1 MKRVLTTLL
10 LLITLSSFANRAI
23 WQSVERVPDA
33 AKQVIHPDK
42 YLVFNVNTQGIRS
55 FLWDLSDKPELGK
68 VISLPAPDGSMKSFS
83 VWEAPMFE
91 PGLAA
96 KFPDIK
102 TFTAVSLD
110 NKYVTA
116 KLDYTVM
123 GFHAMIFDGSDTYFI
138 DPYSNPGDDY
148 YLCYYKKDI
157 RRSVDIDV
165 CAAKPH
171 TDIEALELHDANTAK
186 KRGPAQYKQ
195 FGASRYTYRLAL
207 ACTGEYSVA
216 VAGTSTPSKA
226 ISLSAMTTSMNR
238 VNGVY
243 EREVGVHM
251 NLIANNDLIIYLDG
265 STDPYDN
272 TDGYTMKTQ
281 NQNNIN
287 TVIGFLNYDI
297 GHGFSTG
304 VGGVAELGVVC
315 GVQKAHGVTGRP
327 NPVGDGFDID
337 YVVHEMGHQFDATH
351 SFNLN
356 EPLNGSCSGNA
367 TSTSAYEPGGGS
379 TIMAYA
385 GICSKGN
392 NVQQNSDDYFH
403 AKSVDQ
409 ITEFLISTGA
419 TCAVTSFSGNTP
431 PVLSPLGQSYN
442 IPYKTPF
449 ELIAPGVT
457 DNDHDILNYCWEEWD
472 LGDFGKTFANTSQY
486 GPIFRSFKPSE
497 SGTRIFPTLDSLRK
511 DVKNY
516 VGEKLPEVARELK
529 FKLTVRDMLNGFGS
543 FDMSDDV
550 VTLNVTGNSGPFMV
564 TYPNWNLD
572 YLQGGTNVTI
582 TWDVANTTSAP
593 VNCNKVDILL
603 STDNASTF
611 PFTLA
616 ANTDNDGS
624 ETVFIPSNIYSAA
637 CRVKV
642 KAVGNV
648 FFDMSNQYF
657 SIFPWPANVASQTKE
672 TGVSVYPVP
681 AKDVLHVEAENAV
694 NSNVEVIN
702 ALGVQVYK
710 GLMTGHIT
718 INTQSWAAGMYCVK
732 ITDTASGLSI
742 LKKAVIE

>member
-1 MKRVLTTLL
+1 MKRLQIALL
-10 LLITLSSFANRAI
+10 LLTTLSSFANRPM
-23 WQSVERVPDA
+23 WQPIDRVPDA
-33 AKQVIHPDK
+33 GKQVIHPDK
-42 YLVFNVNTQGIRS
+42 YIVFNVNTQGIRN

-68 VISLPAPDGSMKSFS
+68 VFSLPAPDGSMKSFR

-91 PGLAA
+91 LGLAA

-171 TDIEALELHDANTAK
+171 TDVDALELHDATDTK
-186 KRGPAQYKQ
+186 KRVHSQYKQ
-195 FGASRYTYRLAL
+195 FGTLRYTYRLAL

-281 NQNNIN
+281 NQSNIN
-287 TVIGFLNYDI
+287 SVIGFSNYDI

-351 SFNLN
+351 TFNLN
-356 EPLNGSCSGNA
+356 EPLHGSCSGNA

-392 NVQQNSDDYFH
+392 NVQTNSDDYFH

-409 ITEFLISTGA
+409 ITEFLVGTGS
-419 TCAVTSFSGNTP
+419 TCAVTSFTGDIP

-442 IPYKTPF
+442 IPKGTPF
-449 ELIAPGVT
+449 ELTAPGVT

-486 GPIFRSFKPSE
+486 GPIFRSFKPNGSA
-497 SGTRIFPTLDSLRK
+497 TRIFPALDSLRK

-516 VGEKLPEVARELK
+516 VGEKLPDVTRELK

-550 VTLNVTGNSGPFMV
+550 VTLNVTDNSGPFMI
-564 TYPNWNLD
+564 TYPNWNVD
-572 YLQGGTNVTI
+572 YLQAGTNVTVK
-582 TWDVANTTSAP
+582 WDVANTTSAP
-593 VNCNKVDILL
+593 VSCSKVDILL
-603 STDNASTF
+603 STDNAETF
-611 PFTLA
+611 AYTLA
-616 ANTDNDGS
+616 SNTDNDGS
-624 ETVFIPSNIYSAA
+624 ETVFIPSNIYSAG
-637 CRVKV
+637 CRMKV
-642 KAVGNV
+642 KGTGNV
-648 FFDMSNQYF
+648 FFDMSNQHF
-657 SIFPWPANVASQTKE
+657 SIFPWPSAVASPAIE
-672 TGVSVYPVP
+672 TGVNVYPVP
-681 AKDVLHVEAENAV
+681 AKDVLHIEARNAG
-694 NSNVEVIN
+694 NNRVEVVN
-702 ALGVQVYK
+702 ALGVLVYK
-710 GLMTGHIT
+710 GIMAGHVTLNTGT
-718 INTQSWAAGMYCVK
+718 WPAGIYCVGL
-732 ITDTASGLSI
+732 TDTVSGKFI